1 MDIKMNFLRYRI
13 KEIKKRKIDH
23 KNIRRML
30 THLFIL
36 SWMLKNSS
44 GKYAHCVKSVQI
56 RSFFWSVF
64 SRTRAKY
71 GDLLRK
77 SPHSA
82 RVRESKDQKKLR
94 IWTLHAAAF
103 IVVNENTRS
112 NIYNRAFLRKIF
124 NPFHDMVSF
133 YTP

>member
-77 SPHSA
+77 SPYSA

-94 IWTLHAAAF
+94 IWTLS
-103 IVVNENTRS
+103 RS
-112 NIYNRAFLRKIF
+112 GIHSRQ
-124 NPFHDMVSF
+124 
-133 YTP
+133 